1 MHYGQLNVYH
11 GDPSSFVTEQT
22 VGLSRHDVDYDAQVT
37 SIAANTEHDSVLF
50 VDAKTN
56 TLYNFDNFNLYM
68 NQTSQQFTAM
78 HTGISATTSQIA
90 YDWLS
95 KNVYWTDGF
104 YKWIATH
111 PVMKKEDMSLY
122 KVLVTKHL
130 TKPEG
135 IAVDPHKRYVY
146 LLRLSDYIRLRLSDC
161 LLYMR
166 LSNCILLQL
175 SECLFS
181 CVCLTVYLL
190 ALI

>member
-135 IAVDPHKRYVY
+135 IAVDPHKRYMFIY
-146 LLRLSDYIRLRLSDC
+146 CDC
-161 LLYMR
+161 LTI
-166 LSNCILLQL
+166 SD
-175 SECLFS
+175 
-181 CVCLTVYLL
+181 CVCLTVYYICVCLIVFYCSCLNVYFLVFALL
-190 ALI
+190 SIYLR